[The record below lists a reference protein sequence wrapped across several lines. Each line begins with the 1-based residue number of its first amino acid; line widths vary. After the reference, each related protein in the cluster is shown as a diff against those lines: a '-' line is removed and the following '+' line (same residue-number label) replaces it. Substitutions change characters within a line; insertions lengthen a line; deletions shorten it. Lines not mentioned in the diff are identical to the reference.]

1 MDVRPAFLNDDLH
14 EEVYVVQLE
23 GFISIDSKHKV
34 LRLRKALYRLH

>member
-23 GFISIDSKHKV
+23 GFISIDNKHKV
-34 LRLRKALYRLH
+34 LRLRKALYGLH